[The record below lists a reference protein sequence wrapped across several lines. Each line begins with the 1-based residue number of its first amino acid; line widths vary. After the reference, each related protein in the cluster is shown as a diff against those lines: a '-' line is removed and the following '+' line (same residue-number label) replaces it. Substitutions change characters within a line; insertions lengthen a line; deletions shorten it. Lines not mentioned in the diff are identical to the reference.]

1 MTRVVGFG
9 AALEDIWP
17 EFSAYLLSQLILGEL
32 NLFRI
37 VGQFWSNPTFLNL
50 AKFMRC
56 ATLKLEN
63 FERVLTAI
71 CSLTKDKTINCID
84 CGYWCCTLS
93 RVH

>member
-56 ATLKLEN
+56 ATLKPAEKFVIFLYK
-63 FERVLTAI
+63 VLRRTRLLFVVI
-71 CSLTKDKTINCID
+71 LYKEKLFS
-84 CGYWCCTLS
+84 WF
-93 RVH
+93 

>member
-1 MTRVVGFG
+1 MFYSMTRVVGFG

-56 ATLKLEN
+56 ATLKPTEKFGIFLYKQDS
-63 FERVLTAI
+63 
-71 CSLTKDKTINCID
+71 CSLSYFKKKNPKLFS
-84 CGYWCCTLS
+84 WF
-93 RVH
+93 